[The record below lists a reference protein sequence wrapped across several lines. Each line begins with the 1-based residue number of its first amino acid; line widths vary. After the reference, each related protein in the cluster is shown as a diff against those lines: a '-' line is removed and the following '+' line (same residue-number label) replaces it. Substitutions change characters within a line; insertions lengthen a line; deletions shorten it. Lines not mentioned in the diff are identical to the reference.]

1 MSLSGIEWS
10 DLAVLSRHLSALI
23 SKKNL
28 TEEEKYVTIWLE
40 KQVKKLFIH
49 MVIVSAI
56 KINDTHFKKVM
67 KPA

>member
-28 TEEEKYVTIWLE
+28 TEEEKYVTMWLE
-40 KQVKKLFIH
+40 KQEYDEPKATSKYFY
-49 MVIVSAI
+49 
-56 KINDTHFKKVM
+56 KIRN
-67 KPA
+67 

>member
-1 MSLSGIEWS
+1 VGKMSLSGIEWS

-40 KQVKKLFIH
+40 KQVKKL
-49 MVIVSAI
+49 SE
-56 KINDTHFKKVM
+56 KK
-67 KPA
+67 KR

>member
-10 DLAVLSRHLSALI
+10 DLAVLSRHLSALT

-40 KQVKKLFIH
+40 KQVKKL
-49 MVIVSAI
+49 SE
-56 KINDTHFKKVM
+56 KK
-67 KPA
+67 KR